1 MLNGMRWKTALNVNP
16 KTSASYAETGL
27 VKYQQGNAVLKS
39 CNAFLILAVHKI
51 DILFWDSGN
60 VPLWVKVYK
69 NK

>member
-51 DILFWDSGN
+51 DILF
-60 VPLWVKVYK
+60 
-69 NK
+69 